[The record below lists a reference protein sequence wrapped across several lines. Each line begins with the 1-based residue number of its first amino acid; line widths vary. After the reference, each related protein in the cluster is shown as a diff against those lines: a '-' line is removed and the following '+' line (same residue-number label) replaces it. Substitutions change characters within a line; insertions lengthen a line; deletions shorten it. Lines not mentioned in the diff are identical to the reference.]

1 MIINNQFHVQP
12 KSTGESKT
20 KPTQASVKE
29 LRGSGLS
36 PDLIVCR
43 SEMPIIDEVKQKI
56 SNFCHVKPDRVKITT
71 FFSLSINAVG
81 AIFIDRLFA
90 SMTEHLHIGFL

>member
-1 MIINNQFHVQP
+1 M
-12 KSTGESKT
+12 
-20 KPTQASVKE
+20 KE

-56 SNFCHVKPDRVKITT
+56 SNFCHVKPDRVA
-71 FFSLSINAVG
+71 FYH
-81 AIFIDRLFA
+81 IFIIVG
-90 SMTEHLHIGFL
+90 MTIIEKLHYTGNLYP

>member
-1 MIINNQFHVQP
+1 M
-12 KSTGESKT
+12 
-20 KPTQASVKE
+20 KE

-56 SNFCHVKPDRVKITT
+56 SNFCHVKPDRVC
-71 FFSLSINAVG
+71 
-81 AIFIDRLFA
+81 IDVA
-90 SMTEHLHIGFL
+90 DTVIKDQTHLHF

>member
-1 MIINNQFHVQP
+1 M
-12 KSTGESKT
+12 
-20 KPTQASVKE
+20 KE

-56 SNFCHVKPDRVKITT
+56 SNFCHVKPDRVEFYHIFIIKGMNIVEKITLYR
-71 FFSLSINAVG
+71 LSV
-81 AIFIDRLFA
+81 
-90 SMTEHLHIGFL
+90 SMTAHQHTEFP

>member
-1 MIINNQFHVQP
+1 
-12 KSTGESKT
+12 
-20 KPTQASVKE
+20 VKE

-56 SNFCHVKPDRVKITT
+56 SNFCHVKPDRVG
-71 FFSLSINAVG
+71 FSH
-81 AIFIDRLFA
+81 IFKGMNIVEQLLY
-90 SMTEHLHIGFL
+90 TGYLYP